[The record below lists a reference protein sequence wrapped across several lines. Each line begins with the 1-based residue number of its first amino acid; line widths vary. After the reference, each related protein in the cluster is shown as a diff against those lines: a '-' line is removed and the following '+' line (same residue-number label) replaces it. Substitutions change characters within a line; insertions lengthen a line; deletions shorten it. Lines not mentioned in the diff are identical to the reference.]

1 MEAGTLIVNGT
12 HSGTG
17 AITVNSGA
25 TLAGKGTLT
34 GAVTMNG
41 TLMVGDTLATDKG
54 LTFKGALKLGSNA
67 ILQLN
72 DAKAEAT
79 YTEGD
84 QVRVFTGTATGTF
97 KEIIPATPG
106 EGLEWDTTSLSTGI
120 LKVVKSSGT
129 TGISEVKSNNDSP
142 RYNLNGQ
149 PVKGQTNGL
158 FIQDGKI
165 RIKK

>member
-1 MEAGTLIVNGT
+1 MPPVVPLVAPCIVVTGQWWVGTPIPRTDCPLHRGCW
-12 HSGTG
+12 
-17 AITVNSGA
+17 
-25 TLAGKGTLT
+25 
-34 GAVTMNG
+34 
-41 TLMVGDTLATDKG
+41 LMVGDTLVTDKG